1 MRKQTKIA
9 ALVSAAALLAIG
21 ASMTSFANWVGPD
34 ANGDYEYLD
43 SDGIA
48 IRDEWRTG
56 VSSRDGK
63 TYYYYLDS
71 NGKMATDQLIDTGEY
86 LYYVNENG
94 EKEVNYWL
102 TVPNTEGVWVNDIQP
117 ANLYYYFDKN
127 GRAVSGDAQECYKS
141 NANKTDKAKFCFDP
155 EYHMISGWYDGR
167 YCSGE
172 DEGYMIVSDWAALI
186 PPTDTD
192 DDGEPIDPDTTTY
205 WYYFGSDGKMTTN
218 DKPHYIKYNGKS
230 YWFEFSA
237 DGILLE
243 EKWGQIVA
251 TESNT
256 NTKHNYYIDGG
267 YAAQGWV
274 EADWDNGVSPSITDK
289 TYFYFENGKAFNHDG
304 KDAEASR
311 EGVASASNAVN
322 CTTEDVMIWK
332 WNEDD
337 SKWVNVDTTAK
348 ERVADQY
355 AARIVDGKTYLFNQ
369 RGEYQT
375 GVYWITGSVYRKGSS
390 SPLGSKK
397 GAIYY
402 FDKVSGGPKGSMK
415 TNKQSVTNDYDVTR
429 NYLFKSTGEA
439 VTNQISGGVLYDADG
454 LRVDAT
460 DGTWQIVTIGEYDN
474 YASDKNV
481 VLETSPKNESGKYLF
496 QEGDRIVV
504 NANGRVKES
513 GSVVIDGTRYYI
525 KTVNKGTKIDKSIS
539 GVKVDSG
546 KVAETYTGETYVI
559 VGQCVVD

>member
-48 IRDEWRTG
+48 VTDEWRTG
-56 VSSRDGK
+56 TSSRDGK

-71 NGKMATDQLIDTGEY
+71 DGKMATNQLIDTGEY

-102 TVPNTEGVWVNDIQP
+102 KVPNTEGVIVNDIQP

-127 GRAVSGDAQECYKS
+127 GRAVTGDNKECLKS
-141 NANKTDKAKFCFDP
+141 NANDTDKAKFCFDSD
-155 EYHMISGWYDGR
+155 YHMISGWYDGR

-172 DEGYMIVSDWAALI
+172 DEGYMIYSDWAALI

-218 DKPHYIKYNGKS
+218 DKPHYLKYDGKS
-230 YWFEFSA
+230 YWFEFGA
-237 DGILLE
+237 NGILLE

-251 TESNT
+251 TGT
-256 NTKHNYYIDGG
+256 NTTHNYYIDGG

-274 EADWDNGVSPSITDK
+274 EADYDNGADPSITDK

-304 KDAEASR
+304 KDV
-311 EGVASASNAVN
+311 VASGSN
-322 CTTEDVMIWK
+322 CTSTGVRIYK

-337 SKWVNVDTTAK
+337 SYFPDKP
-348 ERVADQY
+348 VANSKQY
-355 AARIVDGKTYLFNQ
+355 AARVIDGKTYLFNE

-375 GVYWITGSVYRKGSS
+375 GVYKIEGTVYRKGSS
-390 SPLGSKK
+390 QSIGN
-397 GAIYY
+397 GIYY
-402 FDKVSGGPKGSMK
+402 FDAVSGGPKGSMK

-439 VTNQISGGVLYDADG
+439 VTNQISGGVLYDVNG

-460 DGTWQIVTIGEYDN
+460 DGTWTIITIGANNHYI
-474 YASDKNV
+474 SDKASV
-481 VLETSPKNESGKYLF
+481 DDSTKKYEF
-496 QEGDRIVV
+496 KPGDQIVV
-504 NANGRVKES
+504 NANGKVKES
-513 GSVVIDGTRYYI
+513 GSVTIDGTKYYI
-525 KTVNKGTKIDKSIS
+525 KTVTKGTKTDKSVA
-539 GVKVDSG
+539 GVKVDGG
-546 KVAETYTGETYVI
+546 KVAESYTGNAYVI
-559 VGQCVVD
+559 VSQYDVD